1 MGFQAGSVV
10 KMPPARAADAGWI
23 PGSGISLG
31 EGNGNPLRYS
41 CLGNPMD
48 RETWQAPLGLQR
60 VGNHWATEHAYLT
73 LGNFESFLSF
83 TKEMPCFLR

>member
-31 EGNGNPLRYS
+31 EGNDNPLKYT
-41 CLGNPMD
+41 CLENTMEKEPG
-48 RETWQAPLGLQR
+48 WLQSVRLQKR
-60 VGNHWATEHAYLT
+60 VEHNLA
-73 LGNFESFLSF
+73 S
-83 TKEMPCFLR
+83 KQ